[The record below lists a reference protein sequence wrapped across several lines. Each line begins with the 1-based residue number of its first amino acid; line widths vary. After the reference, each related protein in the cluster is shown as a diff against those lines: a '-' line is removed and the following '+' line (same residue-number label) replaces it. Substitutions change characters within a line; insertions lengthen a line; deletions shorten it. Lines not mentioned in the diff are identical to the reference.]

1 MGYNNLSK
9 TFVYQNSD
17 GEKVTLDYEGGYLI
31 SKPSGIDAVSV
42 SISEAQGIGQTGT
55 TIRSANVQSR
65 PVNISGIIVGGSQED
80 KKERLLEVVR
90 PDLGGKLFCND
101 YYLECRPTETPT
113 IEAKARMAKFQFS
126 LLAPYPYWMKSANA
140 YAVLSGVEKRFILK
154 KWITDQPFNKPYR
167 FGEVVIKQFIS
178 IYNSGQLEIPFT
190 VTFTALD
197 TVENPQ
203 IIDARTNNYLL
214 VKKSMVAGERLVVE
228 ITHDRVYVTS
238 SVDGEC
244 RGALD
249 LGSKFWR
256 LRVGDNSIKPEATS
270 GKRNLRVSID
280 YAVEKTGV
288 TL

>member
-31 SKPSGIDAVSV
+31 SKPTGIDAVSV

-65 PVNISGIIVGGSQED
+65 PVNISGVIVGGLQAD

-90 PDLGGKLFCND
+90 PDLGGKLYCDD

-113 IEAKARMAKFQFS
+113 IEAKAAMAKFQFS
-126 LLAPYPYWMKSANA
+126 LLAPYPYWMKSENA
-140 YAVLSGVEKRFILK
+140 YAALSGVEKRFKFPWNIS
-154 KWITDQPFNKPYR
+154 QPYR
-167 FGEVVIKQFIS
+167 FGEVIIKQFIS
-178 IYNSGQLEIPFT
+178 VYNSGQLEIPFT

>member
-9 TFVYQNSD
+9 TFVYENSD
-17 GEKVTLDYEGGYLI
+17 GEKVALDYDGGYLI
-31 SKPSGIDAVSV
+31 GKPTGIDAVSV

-65 PVNISGIIVGGSQED
+65 PVNISGIIVGGAQAE

-90 PDLGGKLFCND
+90 PDLGGKLYCDD

-113 IEAKARMAKFQFS
+113 IEAKSAMAKFQFS
-126 LLAPYPYWMKSANA
+126 LLAPYPYWMKSENA
-140 YAVLSGVEKRFILK
+140 YAALSGVEKRFKFPWNISR
-154 KWITDQPFNKPYR
+154 PYR
-167 FGEVVIKQFIS
+167 FGEVVVKKFIS
-178 IYNSGQLEIPFT
+178 IHNSGQLEIPYT

-197 TVENPQ
+197 VVENPQ

-214 VKKSMVAGERLVVE
+214 VNKSMVAGERLVVE

-270 GKRNLRVSID
+270 GKNNLQVSID

-288 TL
+288 AL

>member
-9 TFVYQNSD
+9 TFVYENSD
-17 GEKVTLDYEGGYLI
+17 GEKVTLDYDGGYLI
-31 SKPSGIDAVSV
+31 GKPTGIDAVSV

-65 PVNISGIIVGGSQED
+65 PVNISGIIVGGAQAE

-113 IEAKARMAKFQFS
+113 IEAKSAMAKFQFS
-126 LLAPYPYWMKSANA
+126 LLAPYPYWMKSENA
-140 YAVLSGVEKRFILK
+140 YAALSGVEKRFKFPWNISR
-154 KWITDQPFNKPYR
+154 PYR
-167 FGEVVIKQFIS
+167 FGEVVVKKFIS
-178 IYNSGQLEIPFT
+178 IRNSGQLEIPYT

-197 TVENPQ
+197 VVENPQ

-214 VKKSMVAGERLVVE
+214 VNKSMVAGERLVVE

-270 GKRNLRVSID
+270 GKNNLQVSID

-288 TL
+288 AL

>member
-9 TFVYQNSD
+9 TFVYENSD
-17 GEKVTLDYEGGYLI
+17 GEKVTLDYDGGYLI
-31 SKPSGIDAVSV
+31 SKPTGIDAVSV

-65 PVNISGIIVGGSQED
+65 PVNISGIIVGGAQAE

-113 IEAKARMAKFQFS
+113 IDAKAAMAKFQFS
-126 LLAPYPYWMKSANA
+126 LLAPYPYWMKSENA
-140 YAVLSGVEKRFILK
+140 YAALSGVEKRFKFPWNISR
-154 KWITDQPFNKPYR
+154 PYR
-167 FGEVVIKQFIS
+167 FGEVVVKKFIS
-178 IYNSGQLEIPFT
+178 IHNSGQLGIPYT

-197 TVENPQ
+197 VVENPQ

-214 VKKSMVAGERLVVE
+214 VNKSMVAGERLVVE

-270 GKRNLRVSID
+270 GKNNLQVSID

-288 TL
+288 AL

>member
-9 TFVYQNSD
+9 TFVYENSE
-17 GEKVTLDYEGGYLI
+17 GEKVTLDYDGGYLI
-31 SKPSGIDAVSV
+31 SKPTGIDAVSV
-42 SISEAQGIGQTGT
+42 SISEAQGIRQTGT
-55 TIRSANVQSR
+55 TIRSANAQSR
-65 PVNISGIIVGGSQED
+65 PVNISGIIVGDTQAA
-80 KKERLLEVVR
+80 KKERLLKVVR
-90 PDLGGKLFCND
+90 PDLGGKLYCDD

-113 IEAKARMAKFQFS
+113 IEARPKMAKFQFS
-126 LLAPYPYWMKSANA
+126 LLAPYPYWMKSENA
-140 YAVLSGVEKRFILK
+140 YASLSGVEKRFKFPWNIS
-154 KWITDQPFNKPYR
+154 KPYR
-167 FGEVVIKQFIS
+167 FGEVIIKQFIA
-178 IYNSGQLEIPFT
+178 ICNSGQLEIPFT

-197 TVENPQ
+197 AVENPQ

-270 GKRNLRVSID
+270 GKRNLQVSID
-280 YAVEKTGV
+280 YAIEKTGV
-288 TL
+288 AL